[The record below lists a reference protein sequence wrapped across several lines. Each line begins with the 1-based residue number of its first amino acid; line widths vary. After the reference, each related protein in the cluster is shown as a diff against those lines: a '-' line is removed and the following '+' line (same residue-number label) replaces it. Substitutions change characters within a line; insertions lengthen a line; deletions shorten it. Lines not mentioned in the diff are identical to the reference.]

1 MDEQRKKI
9 IINEIKHWKN
19 SQLLPGHFCDFL
31 LALYTEGDV
40 QEEEQ
45 ESILIE
51 EQKTTVNP
59 FHFLFILLNFILSP
73 TMFIFVFFVVLSN
86 AQMITLLT
94 LTVIISIGLFYLGY
108 KIYQIPFQY
117 VFAALLLNICIIS
130 ITTVNQ
136 WFYSSSVAIIVIFL
150 QLVIWLILSIK
161 WKIKLVLSMSVVG
174 IVVCLIAIII

>member
-31 LALYTEGDV
+31 LALYTEGDI
-40 QEEEQ
+40 EEEQ
-45 ESILIE
+45 ESNLIE

-59 FHFLFILLNFILSP
+59 FHLLFILLNFILSP

-86 AQMITLLT
+86 AQLVTLLT
-94 LTVIISIGLFYLGY
+94 LTVIISIGLFYVGY
-108 KIYQIPFQY
+108 KIYQIAFQY

-136 WFYSSSVAIIVIFL
+136 WFFSSSTALMVIFF
-150 QLVIWLILSIK
+150 QLAIWLVLSIK
-161 WKIKLVLSMSVVG
+161 WKLKLVLSMSVVG